1 MHSLCKTNIAFI
13 LISMYFGAYFSNP
26 IETGQGANEIKSS
39 QNSNKGQTDNTISSG
54 ERECMPIEDCGFY
67 DWFIDD
73 GNYGVRGFPKE
84 KVVAELKKHQCGL
97 DEKGNVERGK

>member
-1 MHSLCKTNIAFI
+1 MTL
-13 LISMYFGAYFSNP
+13 
-26 IETGQGANEIKSS
+26 QV
-39 QNSNKGQTDNTISSG
+39 
-54 ERECMPIEDCGFY
+54 CGFY

-97 DEKGNVERGK
+97 DEKGNVERGE